1 MSSIFNLGYTIKIK
15 ENFKVTIQLSDHF
28 TYKRLI
34 RFVLPSIIMMIF
46 TSIYSVVDG
55 LFVSN
60 FVGKVPFAA
69 VNLILPFVF
78 ILGSVGFM
86 FGTGGSALVAK
97 TLGEGD
103 KDRANQYFSLLI
115 LVSFASGIV
124 FAALGFIFIIPIAK
138 LLGAEGE
145 MLQYCVIYGRILLLA
160 LPAFMLQNM
169 FQSFLVTAEKPGVGL
184 AITVVAGVTNIILD
198 ALFIAILDFGIVG
211 AAAATAISQCIGG
224 LIPVFYF
231 SRKNTSLLKLTKTKF
246 MGNVLLQSAS
256 NGASELMTNV
266 SMSLVCM
273 LYNLQLMKI
282 VGENGIAAY
291 GVIMYVQFFFLAI
304 FIGYSIGTAPI
315 IGYNFG
321 AANHKELKNILKKS
335 LVLITSTG
343 IILMVAAF
351 IGSNPLSKI
360 FVGYDQELFE
370 LTARGFRFYAI
381 SFLLCGFSI
390 FGSSFFTALNNGIV
404 SATISFLRTVV
415 FQVAA
420 VLILPIFWGID
431 GIWAAI
437 SVAEFLALIVT
448 AILLVKLKDKYHYA

>member
-1 MSSIFNLGYTIKIK
+1 MMN
-15 ENFKVTIQLSDHF
+15 IQLSDHF
-28 TYKRLI
+28 TYNKLI
-34 RFVLPSIIMMIF
+34 RFVIPSIVMMIF

-60 FVGKVPFAA
+60 FVGKIPFAA

-103 KDRANQYFSLLI
+103 KERANQYFSLLI
-115 LVSFASGIV
+115 LVSLISGIV
-124 FAALGFIFIIPIAK
+124 FAALGFIFITPIAK

-145 MLQYCVIYGRILLLA
+145 MLKYCVVYGRILLLA

-184 AITVVAGVTNIILD
+184 AVTVAAGVSNIILD
-198 ALFIAILDFGIVG
+198 ALFIAILDLGIVG
-211 AAAATAISQCIGG
+211 AATATAISQCIGG
-224 LIPVFYF
+224 LIPVLYF
-231 SRKNTSLLKLTKTKF
+231 SRKNTSLLIFTKTKF
-246 MGNVLLQSAS
+246 MGKALLQSAS

-266 SMSLVCM
+266 SMSLVSM
-273 LYNLQLMKI
+273 LYNLQLMRI

-291 GVIMYVQFFFLAI
+291 GVIMYVQFIFLAI

-321 AANHKELKNILKKS
+321 SANHKELKNVLKKS
-335 LVLITSTG
+335 LILITSTG
-343 IILMVAAF
+343 ILLMIVAF

-370 LTARGFRFYAI
+370 MTARGFRFYAI

-448 AILLVKLKDKYHYA
+448 IILLVKYRKKYNYA